1 MYLSCRYVE
10 ESMEDEKEDSLGT
23 DDRPPMV
30 NGMAVPI
37 REAPMKSARPG
48 KRQQPMESEEYEVN
62 GITNSVDGLMNVSS
76 IFRVC
81 TGLKSTIL
89 VTGLYLS
96 VCDIKD
102 LT

>member
-1 MYLSCRYVE
+1 MYLSSRYVE

-76 IFRVC
+76 IFRVRTC
-81 TGLKSTIL
+81 LKST
-89 VTGLYLS
+89 
-96 VCDIKD
+96 
-102 LT
+102 

>member
-1 MYLSCRYVE
+1 
-10 ESMEDEKEDSLGT
+10 MEDEKEDSLGT

-62 GITNSVDGLMNVSS
+62 GITSSVDGLMNVSS
-76 IFRVC
+76 IWAWLR
-81 TGLKSTIL
+81 GN
-89 VTGLYLS
+89 LS
-96 VCDIKD
+96 LGFPLRQFQTSLLSYRD
-102 LT
+102 